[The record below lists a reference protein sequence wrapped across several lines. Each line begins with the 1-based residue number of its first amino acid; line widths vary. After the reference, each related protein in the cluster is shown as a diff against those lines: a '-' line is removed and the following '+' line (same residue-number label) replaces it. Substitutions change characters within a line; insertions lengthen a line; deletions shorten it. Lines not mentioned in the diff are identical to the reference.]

1 VATDDRR
8 LHELKNLVDAMP
20 LPTAAER
27 AREALITRLACA
39 LEDMS
44 ETLPADHRVRRDA
57 VGWRDRPDVERL
69 LDVWEAGRYA
79 ARRAA
84 G

>member
-1 VATDDRR
+1 MDRQ
-8 LHELKNLVDAMP
+8 LENLIEAMP
-20 LPTAAER
+20 FPTEADR
-27 AREALITRLACA
+27 KRDALIGRLARA

-44 ETLPADHRVRRDA
+44 ETLPPDHPVRLEA
-57 VGWRDRPDVERL
+57 VDWKDREDFEHL